1 MENELDEQT
10 VNGIIRR
17 LFRLDCQKDS
27 ERTKPPRGL
36 FYAIMQCSYSCKE
49 KIKI

>member
-1 MENELDEQT
+1 MENGLDEKT

-36 FYAIMQCSYSCKE
+36 FCAIMQVLTNK
-49 KIKI
+49 KNK

>member
-36 FYAIMQCSYSCKE
+36 FYAIMRVLIHVK
-49 KIKI
+49 KK